1 MELSERL
8 QRLAVAAAD
17 QVMPGMVVG
26 LGTGSTADAVTRE
39 LGRRVAGG
47 LIFTAVPTSDR
58 TEVLA
63 RDLGI
68 SLVTLDEIDRL
79 DLGID
84 GADEIDPAL
93 DAIKGRGGALLRE
106 KLVALSCDD
115 YVLVAT
121 SEKSV
126 DRLGTRTPLPV
137 EIVAFGWS
145 QTAKRLARL
154 GIRPSRGRWT
164 AIQPDPGSRIMAGTS
179 WTAPPDRSPILPSSP
194 PPSKP
199 PQASSSMDCSSGSRG
214 PHCKSIRMVRW
225 CAGSG
230 LDGNHGTRGDR
241 ETFRNRGLRRGA
253 PAFRTVRNAAM
264 TSFPALAE
272 TMLSFASVDCR
283 ARAFR

>member
-1 MELSERL
+1 MELADRL

-17 QVMPGMVVG
+17 LVAPGMLVG

-47 LIFTAVPTSDR
+47 LNFTGVPTSQR

-63 RDLGI
+63 RELGI
-68 SLVTLDEIDRL
+68 PLTTLDETDRL

-121 SEKSV
+121 TEKSV
-126 DRLGTRTPLPV
+126 DQLGARTPLPI

-145 QTAKRLARL
+145 QTAKRLERIGLAPDVRTPDNEPARPWVTDSGGVILDCTTGPIADPSQLAAAVKAVSGVVEHGLFL
-154 GIRPSRGRWT
+154 GI
-164 AIQPDPGSRIMAGTS
+164 AGT
-179 WTAPPDRSPILPSSP
+179 ALQVDPDGQVVRRDRPARRS
-194 PPSKP
+194 
-199 PQASSSMDCSSGSRG
+199 
-214 PHCKSIRMVRW
+214 
-225 CAGSG
+225 
-230 LDGNHGTRGDR
+230 GN
-241 ETFRNRGLRRGA
+241 RR
-253 PAFRTVRNAAM
+253 
-264 TSFPALAE
+264 
-272 TMLSFASVDCR
+272 
-283 ARAFR
+283 